1 MIDVQHVVLEHVRT
15 TVVLYVRPYVVGGS
29 NTSDFFEGAMR
40 VSGGVYVSVEKSGKR
55 GGNGGM
61 RGWVRGGVCVRE
73 GVCERRSVCEEM
85 DERGVEYR

>member
-1 MIDVQHVVLEHVRT
+1 
-15 TVVLYVRPYVVGGS
+15 
-29 NTSDFFEGAMR
+29 MR